1 MPQRIIDDL
10 ESVEID
16 KQYREAP
23 LVAARRLDRVM
34 KQPVER
40 FSIGQTGQA
49 VVRCE
54 VFDPSVR
61 LGFLVGAVEILK
73 GKRHVVGQSLQE
85 FDEFGCKG
93 VLLGGK
99 KKHNAN
105 RLPADEQRKCRARLG
120 PIAANNGVEG
130 T

>member
-16 KQYREAP
+16 KHYRESP
-23 LVAARRLDRVM
+23 LVAARRLNRVM
-34 KQPVER
+34 KQPVKR

-49 VVRCE
+49 VVRRE
-54 VFDPSVR
+54 VFDPRVC

-73 GKRHVVGQSLQE
+73 GKRHVVGQPLQE
-85 FDEFGCKG
+85 FDEFGGEG
-93 VLLGGK
+93 VLFSGK

-105 RLPADEQRKCRARLG
+105 RLPTDEQWKCRA
-120 PIAANNGVEG
+120 
-130 T
+130 